1 MKNIRRNFSV
11 PRTRRRK
18 SFVCSV
24 YWIMFPNCWDL
35 REKRMIQMT
44 VSKPLIGWMKHNK
57 LSNWPKK
64 TLKIFVRLPGEQL
77 ELTKISYI
85 FNFNFYFT
93 CCNFAHIY
101 GLQTRCQTKRFKCIY
116 FLFNDLLS
124 SIIYSNGNRQSSLL
138 MWPPKIDVRV

>member
-1 MKNIRRNFSV
+1 MRFFQSFATMKFFLGIRNMKNIRRNFSV

-24 YWIMFPNCWDL
+24 YWIMFPNCCDL
-35 REKRMIQMT
+35 RKKRMIQMT

-57 LSNWPKK
+57 LSHWPKK
-64 TLKIFVRLPGEQL
+64 TLKIFVRLPGEKQ

-85 FNFNFYFT
+85 FNFNFYFI

-101 GLQTRCQTKRFKCIY
+101 GLQTRRNALNVFIFYSMIYCQA
-116 FLFNDLLS
+116 
-124 SIIYSNGNRQSSLL
+124 
-138 MWPPKIDVRV
+138 